1 MEEYYETM
9 PEETQQEEGDYPTL
23 EEIQSAPPPVEQPA
37 PVLQAVTT
45 LATGVESKGPVDYVK
60 HLDEVYRQI
69 APKIQEQEK
78 QFAMEGAKLGDVNYV
93 GSIVQD
99 MYKRNNEMNAEKAN
113 HIQRFR
119 DVASVAF
126 DNVVFNNT
134 GIIYNNTPEQIAKS
148 AERTINTVT
157 VASTMERLQKESTLA
172 GMAGSFA
179 LAFTPLGITTNV
191 ALGSAAEKYI
201 GEASSKVNYGKTIDE
216 LRYFYT
222 TLGSESEKVSFI
234 QTFQKELENTWS
246 LTKYDS
252 VNILNE
258 IVTEPEGISTV
269 GNVFYSSAP
278 LLGAIPIVGQVSK
291 SAKLLSAASKLSKTA
306 KAENI
311 VAGVGGKDSI
321 VEAAA
326 SAMRQKAVLGLASEV
341 TGVQS
346 AIDIT
351 NLATKGTSAVLGK
364 MLPDAITTASGKVQ
378 EAILESVEKANQK
391 LRSTIG
397 LQNVRESEIEDLIK
411 SQMVKYDKNI
421 DKTLHMV
428 HIGRTE
434 NDPLGVLTTVLRGT
448 QDGTVFLTKKAVDE
462 YIKVADPSGKLGL
475 KAVKDTANNTHAL
488 TEESKRALILERD
501 AAMAKILSLEK
512 IQTKSSSAVNVFK
525 TVEEAT
531 DAVKTLP
538 PVKDGFARFYSVA
551 DTTRVTQDI
560 KRAYS
565 YGKGKNITYIDIP
578 VSDKRLVKAFD
589 DTGTSNKS
597 PYVNFNISEKEAKTF
612 EPIVLKIARVE
623 AAPAKAVE
631 PTVKAA
637 VETTKPAIEIAEG
650 SKVDPIYHTH
660 KGVFYVGKRGI
671 VVDLEVK
678 NKTTIA
684 SLDSKEKFDDAV
696 KVWEKWL
703 PTDENGK
710 PLTKQAIKVVN
721 DILAEAKANFDSNGK
736 FIGKYKYA
744 TDIVVGNSLHKGER
758 FFKTAEEAKNFANT
772 YGQQKTVS
780 KATGTTFES
789 TKAEQQVVADAI
801 RGKSVPELAKWA
813 LENSKSELDKF
824 VMAKVFSRIEAMEKD
839 GVKFTFEL
847 LESDS
852 RKLSMSNARG
862 MVSSNVVPLGQQKE
876 ITLSL
881 NGPVKLEN
889 QLNFPSGMDF
899 EIIKHEL
906 IHAATQAHYGT
917 SDKTI
922 KELKDLFNTVIK
934 EFNVRAKEGKLE
946 GISLETYKRLN
957 NFLENPQELLAW
969 GLTNAKAQEFLLSI
983 KVGEKTLWSKLVTV
997 VRNALGIS
1005 KDYESAFDRLLRV
1018 SEDILEVPPEQV
1030 RKFVEAEGLSL
1041 GRADASLVEKAGGF
1055 GTNQPAWATRVAKSI
1070 DSEVIFTTDTVGLVK
1085 GQSVSGKDIYLGIFK
1100 NGQYTRVDIEK
1111 YTGSGFSAEELSTL
1125 QKAKENYISK
1135 NVVTRMQEGASEEET
1150 LNKLQATV
1158 DLANARLKAASDIE
1172 NGLSAGWLVEEKI
1185 KANLNASSLGKF
1197 KEEDIQSMMRF
1208 AFGDKALGA
1217 SKEVYEAHLLGVM
1230 AESRIRGVLVDMVE
1244 KPIRA
1249 LNRKDRIALNN
1260 ALVAGDKEGKVFD
1273 AVELRGMDLVSD
1285 ESQKAYYAVRAAR
1298 DMTWRLRNQA
1308 ASKSMTLK
1316 GWKEMWHPAIAK
1328 YKDELQG
1335 FKLFGKEADT
1345 SAIGKRA
1352 LDPNTGETM
1361 VISANRLEE
1370 LNNRGFKIV
1379 EFDTPVPMAGVNR
1392 THVIVQAG
1400 GLELKTITEVIP
1412 YRTGEMSRIYDDEYF
1427 VRLKGSKELDGL
1439 KEDVNITHR
1448 TAKSAREANAYAKAY
1463 NEMVALYKEGKLD
1476 TQAAAKMQ
1484 AYGWKPEDLIASIAQ
1499 NPRVEAVV
1507 NYTRT
1512 DDDYLETLTSYGR
1525 SFTSKRGEH
1534 IPDVFG
1540 NTTNVVDPLDA
1551 LASEIGNTAYMA
1563 SHTEWFDVSIQRW
1576 FETAKPFLSPE
1587 MQKMTADKAFARYV
1601 TTKGSYVGQDK
1612 TELFVR
1618 RVADQIAEAM
1628 KVNDKESRQMLGLM
1642 KSLTESFEAKTGK
1655 FENVGSFMRQTNWES
1670 FAKTVAFHCVFAFN
1684 PVQFFVQGANTVNA
1698 IAISP
1703 LHGLKAAKTYM
1714 FLRTAL
1720 ASDNPDVWAMTAKT
1734 NKWSSIGMES
1744 EEDFIR
1750 LVKAVDRSGLIENLQ
1765 TSSLYNMQL
1774 GKHNLTKGFLS
1785 GDLIRA
1791 STVPFREG
1799 EGASRLIAFDISRR
1813 EWMKANPGKVWD
1825 TDEALK
1831 EILVRQD
1838 MLTGTMT
1845 NANTAWWQK
1854 GLISIPAQFLQFPV
1868 KFGLNIVNSLSGGS
1882 RTFTR
1887 KEALSLIIGNLTL
1900 FGTAGLLG
1908 TSLAQSVFGDSIGE
1922 LSEDQ
1927 RLALSQGVIAS
1938 AVSAVTSAFD
1948 EEGEGAQLAIGDRI
1962 NPLKFY
1968 VDFVKGLGNLEEAK
1982 ALEMIG
1988 GPFFGMMQRLG
1999 LAGSQIKDL
2008 YVVNP
2013 DLSPEKASEAI
2024 KALVKITSVG
2034 NNYFQGVRAENLYNQ
2049 HVSKGVGQYR
2059 FNDKELFYQKYFGI
2073 KPAAAVDFQSITES
2087 NIDYA
2092 KRMKKEAERITDLR
2106 IKALEAYRAGDT
2118 TTGEK
2123 YGNMV
2128 NILLS
2133 SMPIN
2138 DRAEVESKTRTID
2151 ASTKL
2156 DEMLVEHMLERSGTS
2171 KKSTMVINQ
2180 P

>member
-23 EEIQSAPPPVEQPA
+23 EDIQSTPPPVEQPA

-99 MYKRNNEMNAEKAN
+99 MYKRQGEMNAEKAN

-258 IVTEPEGISTV
+258 IVTDPEGISTV

-278 LLGAIPIVGQVSK
+278 FLGAIPIVGQVSK
-291 SAKLLSAASKLSKTA
+291 SAKLLSAASKLSKAA

-311 VAGVGGKDSI
+311 VAGVGGKNSI

-326 SAMRQKAVLGLASEV
+326 SAMRQKAALGLASEV

-448 QDGTVFLTKKAVDE
+448 QDGTVFLTKEAVDE

-488 TEESKRALILERD
+488 TEDSKRALILERD

-512 IQTKSSSAVNVFK
+512 IQTKVSSAVNVFK
-525 TVEEAT
+525 TVEETA

-538 PVKDGFARFYSVA
+538 PVKDGFARFYSVV

-560 KRAYS
+560 ERAYS

-589 DTGTSNKS
+589 DTGTSSKS
-597 PYVNFNISEKEAKTF
+597 PYVNFNISEKEAKTLNLLGGK
-612 EPIVLKIARVE
+612 PRVSYKE
-623 AAPAKAVE
+623 FA
-631 PTVKAA
+631 
-637 VETTKPAIEIAEG
+637 
-650 SKVDPIYHTH
+650 S
-660 KGVFYVGKRGI
+660 
-671 VVDLEVK
+671 DLE
-678 NKTTIA
+678 
-684 SLDSKEKFDDAV
+684 
-696 KVWEKWL
+696 
-703 PTDENGK
+703 
-710 PLTKQAIKVVN
+710 
-721 DILAEAKANFDSNGK
+721 
-736 FIGKYKYA
+736 
-744 TDIVVGNSLHKGER
+744 
-758 FFKTAEEAKNFANT
+758 
-772 YGQQKTVS
+772 
-780 KATGTTFES
+780 
-789 TKAEQQVVADAI
+789 
-801 RGKSVPELAKWA
+801 
-813 LENSKSELDKF
+813 
-824 VMAKVFSRIEAMEKD
+824 
-839 GVKFTFEL
+839 
-847 LESDS
+847 
-852 RKLSMSNARG
+852 
-862 MVSSNVVPLGQQKE
+862 
-876 ITLSL
+876 
-881 NGPVKLEN
+881 
-889 QLNFPSGMDF
+889 
-899 EIIKHEL
+899 
-906 IHAATQAHYGT
+906 
-917 SDKTI
+917 
-922 KELKDLFNTVIK
+922 
-934 EFNVRAKEGKLE
+934 
-946 GISLETYKRLN
+946 
-957 NFLENPQELLAW
+957 
-969 GLTNAKAQEFLLSI
+969 
-983 KVGEKTLWSKLVTV
+983 
-997 VRNALGIS
+997 
-1005 KDYESAFDRLLRV
+1005 
-1018 SEDILEVPPEQV
+1018 
-1030 RKFVEAEGLSL
+1030 
-1041 GRADASLVEKAGGF
+1041 
-1055 GTNQPAWATRVAKSI
+1055 
-1070 DSEVIFTTDTVGLVK
+1070 
-1085 GQSVSGKDIYLGIFK
+1085 
-1100 NGQYTRVDIEK
+1100 
-1111 YTGSGFSAEELSTL
+1111 
-1125 QKAKENYISK
+1125 
-1135 NVVTRMQEGASEEET
+1135 

-1361 VISANRLEE
+1361 VISANRLEG

-1670 FAKTVAFHCVFAFN
+1670 FAKTFAFHCVFAFN
-1684 PVQFFVQGANTVNA
+1684 PVQLFVQGANTVNA

-1703 LHGLKAAKTYM
+1703 LHGLKAAKTYT
-1714 FLRTAL
+1714 FLRAAL
-1720 ASDNPDVWAMTAKT
+1720 TSDNPDVWAKIAKT
-1734 NKWSSIGMES
+1734 NKWASVGMES

-1750 LVKAVDRSGLIENLQ
+1750 LVKAVDRSGLVENLQ

-1785 GDLIRA
+1785 GDLGRA
-1791 STVPFREG
+1791 SSFFFREG
-1799 EGASRLIAFDISRR
+1799 EEASRLVAFDLSRR
-1813 EWMKANPGKVWD
+1813 EWIKANPGKVWD

-1845 NANTAWWQK
+1845 NANTASWQK

-1868 KFGLNIVNSLSGGS
+1868 KFGLNIVNSLFGGK
-1882 RTFTR
+1882 RTFTQ

-1988 GPFFGMMQRLG
+1988 GPFFGMMQRVG
-1999 LAGSQIKDL
+1999 LAGLQIKDL

-2013 DLSPEKASEAI
+2013 DISPEKASEAI

-2087 NIDYA
+2087 NIGYA

>member
-1 MEEYYETM
+1 MEEYYETV

-99 MYKRNNEMNAEKAN
+99 MYKRQAEMNAEKAN

-326 SAMRQKAVLGLASEV
+326 SAMRQKAFLGLASEV
-341 TGVQS
+341 TGAQG

-434 NDPLGVLTTVLRGT
+434 NDPFGVLTTVLRGT
-448 QDGTVFLTKKAVDE
+448 QDGTVFLTKEAVDE

-501 AAMAKILSLEK
+501 AAMAKIVEMQLPKQEVPVAKPVDGQKPVEVSGKLPKELAGAK
-512 IQTKSSSAVNVFK
+512 PNYAIGPSKFALQFDSDIDKAAFIVSQTNKSK
-525 TVEEAT
+525 R
-531 DAVKTLP
+531 DADYLQWLKNTT
-538 PVKDGFARFYSVA
+538 KWSDGEIAA
-551 DTTRVTQDI
+551 H
-560 KRAYS
+560 
-565 YGKGKNITYIDIP
+565 GKNVRDSI
-578 VSDKRLVKAFD
+578 K
-589 DTGTSNKS
+589 GQ
-597 PYVNFNISEKEAKTF
+597 AKTS
-612 EPIVLKIARVE
+612 EPGVLKIARVE

-678 NKTTIA
+678 NKETIA
-684 SLDSKEKFDDAV
+684 SLDSKEKFDNAV

-721 DILAEAKANFDSNGK
+721 DILTKAKANFDSNGK
-736 FIGKYKYA
+736 FIGKHKYA
-744 TDIVVGNSLHKGER
+744 TDIVIGNSLHKGER
-758 FFKTAEEAKNFANT
+758 FFNTAEEAKNFANT
-772 YGQQKTVS
+772 YGQRKTVS

-983 KVGEKTLWSKLVTV
+983 KVGEKTLWSKLVTI

-1041 GRADASLVEKAGGF
+1041 GKADASLVEKAGGF
-1055 GTNQPAWATRVAKSI
+1055 GTNQPAWATRIAKSI
-1070 DSEVIFTTDTVGLVK
+1070 QLIQLV
-1085 GQSVSGKDIYLGIFK
+1085 L
-1100 NGQYTRVDIEK
+1100 
-1111 YTGSGFSAEELSTL
+1111 
-1125 QKAKENYISK
+1125 
-1135 NVVTRMQEGASEEET
+1135 
-1150 LNKLQATV
+1150 
-1158 DLANARLKAASDIE
+1158 
-1172 NGLSAGWLVEEKI
+1172 
-1185 KANLNASSLGKF
+1185 
-1197 KEEDIQSMMRF
+1197 
-1208 AFGDKALGA
+1208 
-1217 SKEVYEAHLLGVM
+1217 
-1230 AESRIRGVLVDMVE
+1230 
-1244 KPIRA
+1244 
-1249 LNRKDRIALNN
+1249 
-1260 ALVAGDKEGKVFD
+1260 
-1273 AVELRGMDLVSD
+1273 
-1285 ESQKAYYAVRAAR
+1285 
-1298 DMTWRLRNQA
+1298 
-1308 ASKSMTLK
+1308 
-1316 GWKEMWHPAIAK
+1316 
-1328 YKDELQG
+1328 
-1335 FKLFGKEADT
+1335 
-1345 SAIGKRA
+1345 
-1352 LDPNTGETM
+1352 
-1361 VISANRLEE
+1361 
-1370 LNNRGFKIV
+1370 
-1379 EFDTPVPMAGVNR
+1379 
-1392 THVIVQAG
+1392 
-1400 GLELKTITEVIP
+1400 
-1412 YRTGEMSRIYDDEYF
+1412 
-1427 VRLKGSKELDGL
+1427 
-1439 KEDVNITHR
+1439 
-1448 TAKSAREANAYAKAY
+1448 
-1463 NEMVALYKEGKLD
+1463 
-1476 TQAAAKMQ
+1476 
-1484 AYGWKPEDLIASIAQ
+1484 
-1499 NPRVEAVV
+1499 
-1507 NYTRT
+1507 
-1512 DDDYLETLTSYGR
+1512 
-1525 SFTSKRGEH
+1525 
-1534 IPDVFG
+1534 
-1540 NTTNVVDPLDA
+1540 
-1551 LASEIGNTAYMA
+1551 
-1563 SHTEWFDVSIQRW
+1563 
-1576 FETAKPFLSPE
+1576 
-1587 MQKMTADKAFARYV
+1587 
-1601 TTKGSYVGQDK
+1601 
-1612 TELFVR
+1612 
-1618 RVADQIAEAM
+1618 
-1628 KVNDKESRQMLGLM
+1628 
-1642 KSLTESFEAKTGK
+1642 
-1655 FENVGSFMRQTNWES
+1655 
-1670 FAKTVAFHCVFAFN
+1670 
-1684 PVQFFVQGANTVNA
+1684 
-1698 IAISP
+1698 
-1703 LHGLKAAKTYM
+1703 
-1714 FLRTAL
+1714 
-1720 ASDNPDVWAMTAKT
+1720 
-1734 NKWSSIGMES
+1734 
-1744 EEDFIR
+1744 
-1750 LVKAVDRSGLIENLQ
+1750 
-1765 TSSLYNMQL
+1765 
-1774 GKHNLTKGFLS
+1774 
-1785 GDLIRA
+1785 
-1791 STVPFREG
+1791 
-1799 EGASRLIAFDISRR
+1799 
-1813 EWMKANPGKVWD
+1813 
-1825 TDEALK
+1825 
-1831 EILVRQD
+1831 
-1838 MLTGTMT
+1838 
-1845 NANTAWWQK
+1845 
-1854 GLISIPAQFLQFPV
+1854 
-1868 KFGLNIVNSLSGGS
+1868 
-1882 RTFTR
+1882 
-1887 KEALSLIIGNLTL
+1887 
-1900 FGTAGLLG
+1900 
-1908 TSLAQSVFGDSIGE
+1908 
-1922 LSEDQ
+1922 
-1927 RLALSQGVIAS
+1927 
-1938 AVSAVTSAFD
+1938 
-1948 EEGEGAQLAIGDRI
+1948 
-1962 NPLKFY
+1962 
-1968 VDFVKGLGNLEEAK
+1968 
-1982 ALEMIG
+1982 
-1988 GPFFGMMQRLG
+1988 
-1999 LAGSQIKDL
+1999 
-2008 YVVNP
+2008 
-2013 DLSPEKASEAI
+2013 
-2024 KALVKITSVG
+2024 
-2034 NNYFQGVRAENLYNQ
+2034 
-2049 HVSKGVGQYR
+2049 
-2059 FNDKELFYQKYFGI
+2059 
-2073 KPAAAVDFQSITES
+2073 
-2087 NIDYA
+2087 
-2092 KRMKKEAERITDLR
+2092 
-2106 IKALEAYRAGDT
+2106 
-2118 TTGEK
+2118 
-2123 YGNMV
+2123 
-2128 NILLS
+2128 
-2133 SMPIN
+2133 
-2138 DRAEVESKTRTID
+2138 
-2151 ASTKL
+2151 
-2156 DEMLVEHMLERSGTS
+2156 
-2171 KKSTMVINQ
+2171 
-2180 P
+2180 

>member
-1 MEEYYETM
+1 
-9 PEETQQEEGDYPTL
+9 
-23 EEIQSAPPPVEQPA
+23 
-37 PVLQAVTT
+37 
-45 LATGVESKGPVDYVK
+45 
-60 HLDEVYRQI
+60 
-69 APKIQEQEK
+69 
-78 QFAMEGAKLGDVNYV
+78 
-93 GSIVQD
+93 
-99 MYKRNNEMNAEKAN
+99 
-113 HIQRFR
+113 
-119 DVASVAF
+119 
-126 DNVVFNNT
+126 
-134 GIIYNNTPEQIAKS
+134 
-148 AERTINTVT
+148 
-157 VASTMERLQKESTLA
+157 
-172 GMAGSFA
+172 
-179 LAFTPLGITTNV
+179 
-191 ALGSAAEKYI
+191 
-201 GEASSKVNYGKTIDE
+201 
-216 LRYFYT
+216 
-222 TLGSESEKVSFI
+222 
-234 QTFQKELENTWS
+234 
-246 LTKYDS
+246 
-252 VNILNE
+252 
-258 IVTEPEGISTV
+258 
-269 GNVFYSSAP
+269 
-278 LLGAIPIVGQVSK
+278 
-291 SAKLLSAASKLSKTA
+291 
-306 KAENI
+306 
-311 VAGVGGKDSI
+311 
-321 VEAAA
+321 
-326 SAMRQKAVLGLASEV
+326 
-341 TGVQS
+341 
-346 AIDIT
+346 
-351 NLATKGTSAVLGK
+351 
-364 MLPDAITTASGKVQ
+364 
-378 EAILESVEKANQK
+378 
-391 LRSTIG
+391 
-397 LQNVRESEIEDLIK
+397 
-411 SQMVKYDKNI
+411 
-421 DKTLHMV
+421 
-428 HIGRTE
+428 
-434 NDPLGVLTTVLRGT
+434 
-448 QDGTVFLTKKAVDE
+448 
-462 YIKVADPSGKLGL
+462 
-475 KAVKDTANNTHAL
+475 
-488 TEESKRALILERD
+488 
-501 AAMAKILSLEK
+501 MAKIAEMQLPGVGKLSEGETLDWPK
-512 IQTKSSSAVNVFK
+512 KQQLNVKGGF
-525 TVEEAT
+525 VRAEGI
-531 DAVKTLP
+531 
-538 PVKDGFARFYSVA
+538 PVKDRLKDVVDNPGSNSIDKKFAE
-551 DTTRVTQDI
+551 
-560 KRAYS
+560 
-565 YGKGKNITYIDIP
+565 
-578 VSDKRLVKAFD
+578 RL
-589 DTGTSNKS
+589 
-597 PYVNFNISEKEAKTF
+597 
-612 EPIVLKIARVE
+612 LKIEGIQEVPVVE
-623 AAPAKAVE
+623 S
-631 PTVKAA
+631 
-637 VETTKPAIEIAEG
+637 
-650 SKVDPIYHTH
+650 SKINRSFYLPGVH
-660 KGVFYVGKRGI
+660 K
-671 VVDLEVK
+671 
-678 NKTTIA
+678 
-684 SLDSKEKFDDAV
+684 
-696 KVWEKWL
+696 
-703 PTDENGK
+703 
-710 PLTKQAIKVVN
+710 
-721 DILAEAKANFDSNGK
+721 
-736 FIGKYKYA
+736 IGL
-744 TDIVVGNSLHKGER
+744 SKGE
-758 FFKTAEEAKNFANT
+758 
-772 YGQQKTVS
+772 S
-780 KATGTTFES
+780 AT
-789 TKAEQQVVADAI
+789 
-801 RGKSVPELAKWA
+801 
-813 LENSKSELDKF
+813 
-824 VMAKVFSRIEAMEKD
+824 
-839 GVKFTFEL
+839 
-847 LESDS
+847 
-852 RKLSMSNARG
+852 
-862 MVSSNVVPLGQQKE
+862 
-876 ITLSL
+876 TL
-881 NGPVKLEN
+881 V
-889 QLNFPSGMDF
+889 
-899 EIIKHEL
+899 HEVY
-906 IHAATQAHYGT
+906 HAATA
-917 SDKTI
+917 DKI
-922 KELKDLFNTVIK
+922 RHGLKNPDGEI
-934 EFNVRAKEGKLE
+934 GK
-946 GISLETYKRLN
+946 IVKRL
-957 NFLENPQELLAW
+957 EN
-969 GLTNAKAQEFLLSI
+969 
-983 KVGEKTLWSKLVTV
+983 
-997 VRNALGIS
+997 
-1005 KDYESAFDRLLRV
+1005 LR
-1018 SEDILEVPPEQV
+1018 SHV
-1030 RKFVEAEGLSL
+1030 RKHTLKVK
-1041 GRADASLVEKAGGF
+1041 KAK
-1055 GTNQPAWATRVAKSI
+1055 TV
-1070 DSEVIFTTDTVGLVK
+1070 DSEVIRLSEYLTKDLDEFSTMGAWLIKGSPEIAKYLESIPYKSTNVLTKFVEEIKKLLGFTKKDTAFNEWLNLTEDLHTKTLTVNPPLTVTTK
-1085 GQSVSGKDIYLGIFK
+1085 GGINVQGTSPYSIGILQSS
-1100 NGQYTRVDIEK
+1100 T
-1111 YTGSGFSAEELSTL
+1111 EE
-1125 QKAKENYISK
+1125 IS
-1135 NVVTRMQEGASEEET
+1135 R
-1150 LNKLQATV
+1150 LQATV
-1158 DLANARLKAASDIE
+1158 DLSNARLKAASDIE

-1249 LNRKDRIALNN
+1249 LNTKDRIALNN

-1499 NPRVEAVV
+1499 NPKVEAVV

-1512 DDDYLETLTSYGR
+1512 DNDYLEALTSYGR

-1540 NTTNVVDPLDA
+1540 NTTNVADPLDA

-1601 TTKGSYVGQDK
+1601 TTKGSYVGQGK

-1642 KSLTESFEAKTGK
+1642 RSLTESFEAKTGK

-1684 PVQFFVQGANTVNA
+1684 PVQVFVQGANTVNA

-1785 GDLIRA
+1785 GDLVRA

-1838 MLTGTMT
+1838 ILTGTMT

-1988 GPFFGMMQRLG
+1988 GPFFGMVQRVR

-2171 KKSTMVINQ
+2171 NKSTMVIKQ

>member
-45 LATGVESKGPVDYVK
+45 LATGVESKGPVDYIK

-99 MYKRNNEMNAEKAN
+99 MYKRQGEMNAEKAN

-269 GNVFYSSAP
+269 GNIFYSSAP

-448 QDGTVFLTKKAVDE
+448 QDGTVFLTKEAVDE

-488 TEESKRALILERD
+488 TVESKRALILERD
-501 AAMAKILSLEK
+501 AAMAKIAEMQLPEAKIIDNVSTEINKINYASFEDADAYKKGTKDISFKEAVSYYNNKFPQFTKDAKYQKALEFLQK
-512 IQTKSSSAVNVFK
+512 NLPDDFIVTNKAKQPRGVSA
-525 TVEEAT
+525 
-531 DAVKTLP
+531 L
-538 PVKDGFARFYSVA
+538 GYYRA
-551 DTTRVTQDI
+551 DTNKIYMAT
-560 KRAYS
+560 
-565 YGKGKNITYIDIP
+565 
-578 VSDKRLVKAFD
+578 KAES
-589 DTGTSNKS
+589 DTGTLIHEGMHALTLHRLDAGLANKS
-597 PYVNFNISEKEAKTF
+597 SELGKKVAEFDKLRLHVKKFIKDAPQEVQWKAK
-612 EPIVLKIARVE
+612 
-623 AAPAKAVE
+623 
-631 PTVKAA
+631 
-637 VETTKPAIEIAEG
+637 
-650 SKVDPIYHTH
+650 Y
-660 KGVFYVGKRGI
+660 
-671 VVDLEVK
+671 
-678 NKTTIA
+678 
-684 SLDSKEKFDDAV
+684 
-696 KVWEKWL
+696 
-703 PTDENGK
+703 
-710 PLTKQAIKVVN
+710 LTKNIYEFGVGAFDFGHKTEN
-721 DILAEAKANFDSNGK
+721 ADIAKWMES
-736 FIGKYKYA
+736 IKYKN
-744 TDIVVGNSLHKGER
+744 TTVLSR
-758 FFKTAEEAKNFANT
+758 FFDLF
-772 YGQQKTVS
+772 
-780 KATGTTFES
+780 
-789 TKAEQQVVADAI
+789 
-801 RGKSVPELAKWA
+801 KSV
-813 LENSKSELDKF
+813 
-824 VMAKVFSRIEAMEKD
+824 
-839 GVKFTFEL
+839 
-847 LESDS
+847 
-852 RKLSMSNARG
+852 
-862 MVSSNVVPLGQQKE
+862 
-876 ITLSL
+876 
-881 NGPVKLEN
+881 
-889 QLNFPSGMDF
+889 
-899 EIIKHEL
+899 
-906 IHAATQAHYGT
+906 
-917 SDKTI
+917 
-922 KELKDLFNTVIK
+922 
-934 EFNVRAKEGKLE
+934 
-946 GISLETYKRLN
+946 
-957 NFLENPQELLAW
+957 
-969 GLTNAKAQEFLLSI
+969 
-983 KVGEKTLWSKLVTV
+983 
-997 VRNALGIS
+997 LGIS
-1005 KDYESAFDRLLRV
+1005 KKDTALSQWFGL
-1018 SEDILEVPPEQV
+1018 SEDILSRPVNV
-1030 RKFVEAEGLSL
+1030 NLGGKTIKREA
-1041 GRADASLVEKAGGF
+1041 VFF
-1055 GTNQPAWATRVAKSI
+1055 G
-1070 DSEVIFTTDTVGLVK
+1070 ETV
-1085 GQSVSGKDIYLGIFK
+1085 SD
-1100 NGQYTRVDIEK
+1100 NTE
-1111 YTGSGFSAEELSTL
+1111 A
-1125 QKAKENYISK
+1125 IS
-1135 NVVTRMQEGASEEET
+1135 
-1150 LNKLQATV
+1150 KLQATV
-1158 DLANARLKAASDIE
+1158 DLSNARLKAASDIE

-1670 FAKTVAFHCVFAFN
+1670 FAKTFAFHCVFAFN
-1684 PVQFFVQGANTVNA
+1684 PVQLFVQGANTVNA

-1703 LHGLKAAKTYM
+1703 LHGLKAAKTYT
-1714 FLRTAL
+1714 FLRAAL
-1720 ASDNPDVWAMTAKT
+1720 TSDNPDVWAKIAKT
-1734 NKWSSIGMES
+1734 NKWASVGMES

-1750 LVKAVDRSGLIENLQ
+1750 LVKAVDRSGLVENLQ

-1785 GDLIRA
+1785 GDLGRA
-1791 STVPFREG
+1791 SSFFFREG
-1799 EGASRLIAFDISRR
+1799 EEASRLVAFDISRR
-1813 EWMKANPGKVWD
+1813 EWIKANPGKVWD

-1868 KFGLNIVNSLSGGS
+1868 KFGLNIVNSLFGGK
-1882 RTFTR
+1882 RTFTQ

-1988 GPFFGMMQRLG
+1988 GPFFGMMQRVG